1 MIDSFC
7 QEIIF
12 ECLPIKFDNTRA
24 IPVLR
29 TKISHNLKD
38 SKLTNWGH
46 QLWPNLR
53 LMLQVVFCLA
63 RFKRNAK
70 GVTKQPNDTCGQS
83 GGQIRNTISEI
94 WQRLFIF
101 FLFLPN
107 TILILLNHLHWH
119 YKAISANQAR
129 GIKSD
134 CHLGKW
140 L

>member
-94 WQRLFIF
+94 WQIQ
-101 FLFLPN
+101 
-107 TILILLNHLHWH
+107 
-119 YKAISANQAR
+119 S
-129 GIKSD
+129 
-134 CHLGKW
+134 
-140 L
+140 